1 MERLNGNEERRKF
14 PRSLMDLP
22 LEYRVI
28 NAPFAHGGIVA
39 NGSEDGLLIYSVKD
53 MPIGTKLD
61 IVVMFPKGFELT
73 NFEVIAEITR
83 KDLHWEED
91 WEGYEYGIK
100 FLQIFEEDRE
110 KLKQLLDSR
119 FQQEGMS
126 NNS

>member
-1 MERLNGNEERRKF
+1 LNGNEDRRRF

-22 LEYRVI
+22 VEYRVI

-39 NGSEDGLLIYSVKD
+39 NGSEDGLLVYSVKD

-83 KDLHWEED
+83 QDLHWKED

-110 KLKQLLDSR
+110 KLKQLLEER
-119 FQQEGMS
+119 FQNAEMFD
-126 NNS
+126 NS

>member
-1 MERLNGNEERRKF
+1 MDRLDDSEERRKF
-14 PRSLMDLP
+14 PRSLMDIP

-28 NAPFAHGGIVA
+28 NAPFSHGGIVA

-61 IVVMFPKGFELT
+61 IVVMFPKEFELS
-73 NFEVIAEITR
+73 NFEVIAEIIR

-100 FLQIFEEDRE
+100 FLQIFDEDRE
-110 KLKQLLDSR
+110 KLKQLLEGR
-119 FQQEGMS
+119 FRQEEGS
-126 NNS
+126 PIR